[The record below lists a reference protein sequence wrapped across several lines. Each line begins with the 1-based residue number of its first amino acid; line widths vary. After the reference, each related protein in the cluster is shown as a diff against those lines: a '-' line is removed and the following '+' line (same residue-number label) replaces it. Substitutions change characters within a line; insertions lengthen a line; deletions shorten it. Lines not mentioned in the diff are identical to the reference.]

1 MATARPFAD
10 MLAQFL
16 TIYLPVTRA
25 CSPNT
30 VSAYRVPR
38 TWLSEVS
45 TQGR

>member
-1 MATARPFAD
+1 MTAAYSFSD

-30 VSAYRVPR
+30 I
-38 TWLSEVS
+38 SEP
-45 TQGR
+45 